1 MVTRGLVGVSLLVVL
16 VAAASVAAQPSRSP
30 GAPANWIVIPG
41 TAIGDIQLGMTQPQV
56 LNRLGMPDEISNDR
70 GGDGG
75 LNVYWVYPQ
84 GDRSVL
90 VVSWTKRQGEAGGVD
105 FIFTDHVR
113 FVTSKGVSLG
123 NSTFRDLLEQYGAPE
138 RMSGLGRGAV
148 MFYYEGQGIRFRV
161 EGDQGKV
168 TAVTVVPKK

>member
-1 MVTRGLVGVSLLVVL
+1 MARGILAISLLVVL
-16 VAAASVAAQPSRSP
+16 GVAMSVGAQSAQNPA
-30 GAPANWIVIPG
+30 GPANWIVIPG
-41 TAIGDIQLGMTQPQV
+41 TGIGDIQLGMSQQQV

-75 LNVYWVYPQ
+75 LNIYWVYPQ

-90 VVSWTKRQGEAGGVD
+90 VVSWTKRQGETGGVD
-105 FIFTDHVR
+105 FVFTDHVR
-113 FVTSKGVSLG
+113 FVTNRGVSLS
-123 NSTFRDLLEQYGAPE
+123 NSTFKDLLQQYGTPE

-148 MFYYEGQGIRFRV
+148 MFYYEGQGVRFRV

-168 TAVTVVPKK
+168 SAVTVVPKK

>member
-1 MVTRGLVGVSLLVVL
+1 MVRGISAISLLVVL
-16 VAAASVAAQPSRSP
+16 GVAMSAGAQSAQNPA
-30 GAPANWIVIPG
+30 GPANWIVVPG
-41 TAIGDIQLGMTQPQV
+41 TAIGDIQLGMSQQQV

-75 LNVYWVYPQ
+75 LNIYWVYPQ

-90 VVSWTKRQGEAGGVD
+90 VVSWTKRQGETGGVD
-105 FIFTDHVR
+105 FVFTDNVR
-113 FVTSKGVSLG
+113 FVTNRGVSLG
-123 NSTFRDLLEQYGAPE
+123 NSTFKDLLQQYGAPE

-148 MFYYEGQGIRFRV
+148 MFYYEGQGVRFRV

>member
-1 MVTRGLVGVSLLVVL
+1 MVRGILAMSLLVVL
-16 VAAASVAAQPSRSP
+16 GVAMSAGAQPAQNP
-30 GAPANWIVIPG
+30 AGPANWIVVPG
-41 TAIGDIQLGMTQPQV
+41 TAIGDIQLGMSQQQV

-75 LNVYWVYPQ
+75 LNIYWVYPQ

-90 VVSWTKRQGEAGGVD
+90 VVSWTKRQGETGGVD
-105 FIFTDHVR
+105 FVFTDNVR
-113 FVTSKGVSLG
+113 FVTNRGVSLG
-123 NSTFRDLLEQYGAPE
+123 NSTFKDLLQQYGAPE

-148 MFYYEGQGIRFRV
+148 MFYYEGQGVRFRV